1 MNYEL
6 SLELFRFDESGLGL
20 GWDMS
25 VPNWF
30 GVKSIIKLKTNWNFL
45 RYIYFLHL
53 YFFKFSRTEHK
64 KNINNLSKQSLTK
77 RKRLG

>member
-1 MNYEL
+1 MNYAS

-30 GVKSIIKLKTNWNFL
+30 GVKSIIKLKTKRATGDYKNWKL
-45 RYIYFLHL
+45 
-53 YFFKFSRTEHK
+53 SPK
-64 KNINNLSKQSLTK
+64 KMN
-77 RKRLG
+77 